1 MIIKSTEDEL
11 EVAAYELKKAF
22 QNFEKAAR
30 KFLAA
35 TGGMNKEKHRKL
47 KEFSEQTQQVHEF
60 LIQIGD
66 DSGQIG
72 EKVFGLRCAIGKR
85 DKQK

>member
-1 MIIKSTEDEL
+1 MIIKSTEDKL
-11 EVAAYELKKAF
+11 EVAAYEFKKAF
-22 QNFEKAAR
+22 QSFEKAAK
-30 KFLAA
+30 KFLAV
-35 TGGMNKEKHRKL
+35 TGGMNKEKHQKL

-72 EKVFGLRCAIGKR
+72 EKVFGLSVRLERG
-85 DKQK
+85 